1 MKGYWVVLHWLLLA
15 SWAISHQLAALAV
28 FKQSF
33 FFSALLLLWPLPV
46 ADIHWQENH
55 VRLLPFLMRDL
66 IFLKAV
72 TACRHY
78 SLMNMRLSDKRILVY
93 VYACL
98 PGDGGRVG
106 FAITAACQDSKP
118 FKLTLTGC
126 TQAAMVLPAFPAS
139 RRCSRSHPSCL
150 SWFHCQGE
158 SRCCSSGCF

>member
-1 MKGYWVVLHWLLLA
+1 VGVYTCVFVYSCMFMCVYICICVCLCVYVLCICLCICVCVYID
-15 SWAISHQLAALAV
+15 ISVSAFVLVYVCVYVCLWRYLCV
-28 FKQSF
+28 SF
-33 FFSALLLLWPLPV
+33 W
-46 ADIHWQENH
+46 I
-55 VRLLPFLMRDL
+55 
-66 IFLKAV
+66 
-72 TACRHY
+72 
-78 SLMNMRLSDKRILVY
+78 Y